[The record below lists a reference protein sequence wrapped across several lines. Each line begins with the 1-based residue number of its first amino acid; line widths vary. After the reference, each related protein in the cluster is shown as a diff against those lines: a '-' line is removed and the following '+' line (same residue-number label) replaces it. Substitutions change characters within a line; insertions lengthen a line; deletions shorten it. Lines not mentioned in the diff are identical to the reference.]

1 MMMVTM
7 FEPGSH
13 VVGGR
18 GVEHCQGEKRG
29 RPVFKKISLMMII
42 ETLFNAKMR
51 IDDYNG
57 NGCC

>member
-1 MMMVTM
+1 MMVTM

-18 GVEHCQGEKRG
+18 GVEHCQGGKRG
-29 RPVFKKISLMMII
+29 RPVYKMISLMMMMV
-42 ETLFNAKMR
+42 TLFNAKMR
-51 IDDYNG
+51 IDDDNG